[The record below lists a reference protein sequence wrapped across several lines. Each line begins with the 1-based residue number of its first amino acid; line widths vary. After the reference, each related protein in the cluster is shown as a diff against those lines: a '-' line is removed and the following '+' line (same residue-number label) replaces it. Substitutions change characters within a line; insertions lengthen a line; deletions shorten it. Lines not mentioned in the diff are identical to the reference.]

1 MSASKGGRSAY
12 HHGDLRN
19 ALVEAATELARGDG
33 PEAVVL
39 REAARRVGVSATAAY
54 RHFANQA
61 DLLQAVKVRGQRELA
76 DSMQRGVE
84 AAPGGG
90 DKQQAARD
98 RLWQIGRGYVRF
110 ALAEPGLYRAAFC
123 RVPHVSD
130 HPWDEGQPDAAEHG
144 EEYRSF
150 DMLVETLD
158 GMEAAGV
165 MRPGVREGAEFAAWS
180 AVHGLVMLILDGPL
194 SRLPEPVRDAVID
207 RTIGTVVAGLT
218 REPVRS

>member
-12 HHGDLRN
+12 HHGDLQN
-19 ALVEAATELARGDG
+19 ALVEAATELARGAG

-76 DSMQRGVE
+76 DSMQRGV
-84 AAPGGG
+84 AAIPDGG
-90 DKQQAARD
+90 DKAQAARE
-98 RLWQIGRGYVRF
+98 RLWSIGRGYVRF

-123 RVPHVSD
+123 RIPHVGD
-130 HPWDEGQPDAAEHG
+130 HPWDGGQPG
-144 EEYRSF
+144 EGDEFRSF

-158 GMEAAGV
+158 GLEAAGV

-194 SRLPEPVRDAVID
+194 SKLPEPVRDAVIE

-218 REPVRS
+218 LPADAS